1 MQIVIF
7 LRLKNLCDVFS
18 SDNTL
23 LHSELTILR
32 SGSHITSKSGLYWP
46 VFFKKKSAYLQFH
59 TIKPEIEKIVKK
71 QPIQAG
77 L

>member
-18 SDNTL
+18 SDKTL
-23 LHSELTILR
+23 IHSELTILR
-32 SGSHITSKSGLYWP
+32 SGSHITLKIWFILAGFFFEKST
-46 VFFKKKSAYLQFH
+46 YLQFH
-59 TIKPEIEKIVKK
+59 TIKLEIEKIVKK

>member
-32 SGSHITSKSGLYWP
+32 SGSHITLKIWFILAG
-46 VFFKKKSAYLQFH
+46 FFQ
-59 TIKPEIEKIVKK
+59 EKICLSAI
-71 QPIQAG
+71 PYD
-77 L
+77 